1 MANPQFSA
9 GEKNEMNGLMDE
21 THELTR
27 WHLEHSSQVL
37 SNLISVHEN
46 GVAFYE
52 KVILFDVGTIA
63 LSLTFLGQLVA
74 HLPGGHVPRHAFTW
88 LLCPAWFLL
97 LISIQCSVQRIVGLH
112 NLNLL
117 LVHQLSTSIAEE
129 AGQRMRIIT
138 TRFNDAI
145 GNFQFSKYQVKDI
158 SYSAPMDPQSETQ
171 PASIIFANMNDAL
184 AKAIKEDSN

>member
-1 MANPQFSA
+1 
-9 GEKNEMNGLMDE
+9 
-21 THELTR
+21 
-27 WHLEHSSQVL
+27 
-37 SNLISVHEN
+37 
-46 GVAFYE
+46 
-52 KVILFDVGTIA
+52 
-63 LSLTFLGQLVA
+63 
-74 HLPGGHVPRHAFTW
+74 
-88 LLCPAWFLL
+88 
-97 LISIQCSVQRIVGLH
+97 
-112 NLNLL
+112 
-117 LVHQLSTSIAEE
+117 LSTSIAEE